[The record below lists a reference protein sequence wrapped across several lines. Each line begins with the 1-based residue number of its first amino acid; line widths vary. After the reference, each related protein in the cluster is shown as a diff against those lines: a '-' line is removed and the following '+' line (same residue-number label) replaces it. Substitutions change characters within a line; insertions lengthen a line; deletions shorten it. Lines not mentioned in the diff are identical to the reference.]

1 MGVLQAM
8 NLKEMTAEEF
18 LVQLLAAAAQNNTD
32 TIEVSFNV
40 LDKRMAIDLT
50 FREEADSND

>member
-1 MGVLQAM
+1 M